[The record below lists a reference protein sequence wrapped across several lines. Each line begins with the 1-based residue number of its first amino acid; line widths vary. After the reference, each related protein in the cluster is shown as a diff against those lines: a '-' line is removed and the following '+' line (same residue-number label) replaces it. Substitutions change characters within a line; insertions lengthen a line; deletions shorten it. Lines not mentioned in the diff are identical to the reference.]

1 MEATGQPHAPASLPT
16 GRESAVSIGWV
27 DPTAIL
33 DILEKWKISCPYLI
47 QTLDHQSHGLVT
59 IPTVLS
65 MLLMYVHK

>member
-33 DILEKWKISCPYLI
+33 DILENEKSPAPI
-47 QTLDHQSHGLVT
+47 
-59 IPTVLS
+59 
-65 MLLMYVHK
+65 